1 MINANIRTT
10 AKRKLKNICK
20 EEMNIDLKK
29 MKTDCFMYIYSEA
42 LKNMTVSI
50 KMYQIIPKRL
60 FIHNKFLQKQF
71 IDFKYEPNFL
81 LNTEISWA
89 NNINCWQ

>member
-1 MINANIRTT
+1 
-10 AKRKLKNICK
+10 
-20 EEMNIDLKK
+20 MNIDLKK

-81 LNTEISWA
+81 LNTRDFLGKQHQLLA
-89 NNINCWQ
+89 VGQF